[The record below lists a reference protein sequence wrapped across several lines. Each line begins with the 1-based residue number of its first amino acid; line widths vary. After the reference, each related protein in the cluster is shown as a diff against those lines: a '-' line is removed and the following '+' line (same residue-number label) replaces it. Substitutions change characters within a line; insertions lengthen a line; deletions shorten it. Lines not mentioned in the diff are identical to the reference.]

1 MEQKARI
8 KVLLVDDHPFVLEGI
23 RSCLASRPQFEV
35 VGEAA
40 NGQEA
45 IEKSKELDPHVIIMD
60 ISMPV
65 MNGLEATRFLRKAAP
80 EAKVLILSMHEK
92 REFTSQIIESGARG
106 YISKNTS
113 PSELVR
119 AIESVHQGETFFSP
133 NVAENFLRDFV
144 EGAGKPKPRPAVQL
158 SLREREVLTLVAEG
172 FSNKQTADLLAVS
185 VRTVEKHRER
195 IMTKLNLHNIVDL
208 TKYAIANQIV
218 RVN

>member
-45 IEKSKELDPHVIIMD
+45 IEKSKELAPQVVIMD

-119 AIESVHQGETFFSP
+119 AIESVCQGDTFFSP
-133 NVAENFLRDFV
+133 NIAESFLRDFV
-144 EGAGKPKPRPAVQL
+144 EGAGKPKSSPAVQL